1 VARELLPA
9 ASRLVSTL
17 LGQHSAQTDM
27 PRDKSWRAL
36 GKYYGLAF
44 LIPTSILI
52 GYGIGYFLDK
62 AFHTTFL
69 SIVFLL
75 LGIAAGLIETI
86 RELSKPDDR

>member
-1 VARELLPA
+1 
-9 ASRLVSTL
+9 
-17 LGQHSAQTDM
+17 M
-27 PRDKSWRAL
+27 FRDKSWRAL
-36 GKYYGLAF
+36 GKYYGIAF

-62 AFHTTFL
+62 VFHTTFL